1 MPEISKTLQPVFT
14 TNFILVTI
22 INLFVFFSFQMI
34 FPTRRCI
41 SSRWAEPI
49 PLSASLWEPL

>member
-22 INLFVFFSFQMI
+22 INLFVFLVF
-34 FPTRRCI
+34 R
-41 SSRWAEPI
+41 
-49 PLSASLWEPL
+49 

>member
-22 INLFVFFSFQMI
+22 INLFFLVF
-34 FPTRRCI
+34 R
-41 SSRWAEPI
+41 
-49 PLSASLWEPL
+49 